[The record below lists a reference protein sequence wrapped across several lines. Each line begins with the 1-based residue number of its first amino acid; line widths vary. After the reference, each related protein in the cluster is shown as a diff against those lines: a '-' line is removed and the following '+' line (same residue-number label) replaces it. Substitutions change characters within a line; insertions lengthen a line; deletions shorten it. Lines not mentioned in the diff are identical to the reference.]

1 MRRRRSAVR
10 SSAVKAR
17 ARLVGSIGLPCA
29 VVDAGASCCHLALAP
44 PPVSPHLAMMCRHIG
59 WRVVPLEPC
68 SSCPVW
74 CVARRVAASPRRSL
88 LPA

>member
-1 MRRRRSAVR
+1 MR

-17 ARLVGSIGLPCA
+17 ARLVGSTGLPCA
-29 VVDAGASCCHLALAP
+29 VVDAGALCCHVALAP

-59 WRVVPLEPC
+59 WRVAPLEPC
-68 SSCPVW
+68 SPCPVW
-74 CVARRVAASPRRSL
+74 RMPRTVAPSPRRSL